1 MYSLAF
7 RYSTPGPGPATLRA
21 VLRFAARRI
30 AGIVLVLLV
39 AVVLTFIA
47 VQFVPGDPILI
58 LLGDQSGDAVLEA
71 RLRAEYGLDRPLVEQ
86 FASYVG
92 GVVRGD
98 FGLSFR
104 YASMP
109 VRDVIATGLAISP
122 VLALG
127 ALAIAVP
134 LGIGLGTFAAR
145 RKGTMADSLAM
156 LLLVLG
162 ISIPNF
168 ALAAILVYVAA
179 VRLAVLPVA
188 GWGSPAQAILP
199 LVVLVI
205 PPTVYVGRLTRTYM
219 LEILQEDYIRTA
231 RAKGLRERLVIYRH
245 ALRNALVPLSTSIG
259 IIFGGLLSGT
269 FVVETIFNIPGLGS
283 LGIQSI
289 FARDY
294 PVVMAIVLLYTFLYS
309 VINLGVDLLYGFLDP
324 RIRLS

>member
-1 MYSLAF
+1 
-7 RYSTPGPGPATLRA
+7 